1 MSPESPGLAILV
13 CSPDIAQPERYVTP
27 LIHAIA
33 ARALDIRVEI
43 HFAGPA
49 VRVLAEGVA
58 DRLYPTPAK
67 EKSLG
72 DFLREAAASGV
83 SLLACSMARANWLDA
98 DATLIPEC
106 AGMVGATAFI
116 VRSFEPG
123 WKPLVF

>member
-1 MSPESPGLAILV
+1 MSPESPGLAILI
-13 CSPDIAQPERYVTP
+13 CSPDIDRPERYVTP
-27 LIHAIA
+27 LVHAIA

-72 DFLREAAASGV
+72 DFLREAAASGA
-83 SLLACSMARANWLDA
+83 SLLACSMAKANWLDTDVA
-98 DATLIPEC
+98 LIREC
-106 AGMVGATAFI
+106 GGMVGATAFV

-123 WKPLVF
+123 WKTLVF

>member
-1 MSPESPGLAILV
+1 MSPESPGLAFLI
-13 CSPDIAQPERYVTP
+13 CSPSIDRPESFVTP

-49 VRVLAEGVA
+49 VRLLADGVA
-58 DRLYPTPAK
+58 DALYPTPAR

-72 DFLREAAASGV
+72 VFLREASASGV

-98 DATLIPEC
+98 DCMLISEC
-106 AGMVGATAFI
+106 DGTVGATAF
-116 VRSFEPG
+116 VARSFEPG
-123 WKPLVF
+123 WRTMVF